1 MDKSSI
7 NSKHFQQNKSIL
19 DDDCDN
25 RSMKNPSQNYTNE
38 SQYNTENDLSDKF
51 LPNSNFLS
59 NYSKQERTNDFMKS
73 SANLVSSRYS
83 KQIVCGDK
91 MNFRF
96 EKDRCQDEN
105 EDELLLDTR
114 RKLNRNESSFDSIG
128 LKKKINLDININRSS
143 DQEYSEIANDDEDE
157 EEDDD
162 EDQVLF
168 TGYVPIALKYFTQ
181 QSKPR
186 YWCLKMITSPWFER
200 ISMLIII
207 INCITLGM
215 YQPCDDNPC
224 TSTRCKILTQ
234 IDNFIF
240 GFFAVEMVIKILA
253 MGFYGKDTYMADSWN
268 RLDFFI
274 VLAGLVKF

>member
-7 NSKHFQQNKSIL
+7 NSKNFQQIKSIL
-19 DDDCDN
+19 DDDFDN
-25 RSMKNPSQNYTNE
+25 KSMKIPSKNNTNE
-38 SQYNTENDLSDKF
+38 TQHNTENDFSDNF

-59 NYSKQERTNDFMKS
+59 NCSKQERTNDFMKS
-73 SANLVSSRYS
+73 SANLISSRYS
-83 KQIVCGDK
+83 KQIVSEDK

-96 EKDRCQDEN
+96 EKDRNQDEN
-105 EDELLLDTR
+105 EDELLLGTT

-128 LKKKINLDININRSS
+128 LKKKINLDLKNRSS

-157 EEDDD
+157 EEVDDE

-168 TGYVPIALKYFTQ
+168 TGYVPIALRYFTQ

-215 YQPCDDNPC
+215 YQPCNDNPC
-224 TSTRCKILTQ
+224 TSTRCRILTQ
-234 IDNFIF
+234 IDNLIFI
-240 GFFAVEMVIKILA
+240 FFAVEMVIKILA
-253 MGFYGKDTYMADSWN
+253 MGFYGKDTYLADSWN